1 MAVLTRNINVVWSSG
16 GITAANATK
25 TNGLDPHADAVRAF
39 NNPQVI
45 GTTAEDIDLNDVDPS
60 NEYVVLL
67 TNKDATN
74 YVDVY
79 VRKDATPTDTQ
90 VGRMRP
96 GEPWGPVR
104 MPAQSGGYP
113 KLRCIANTASC
124 NVEVVAGEMK
134 PA

>member
-1 MAVLTRNINVVWSSG
+1 MAVLTRNINLTWSSG
-16 GITAANATK
+16 GITATNATK
-25 TNGLDPHADAVRAF
+25 TNSMDPHADSLRAF
-39 NNPQVI
+39 NNPQII
-45 GTTAEDIDLNDVDPS
+45 GTTAEDVDMNDVDVT
-60 NEYVVLL
+60 NEYLVCL
-67 TNKDATN
+67 TNKDASN

-79 VRKDATPTDTQ
+79 VRKDGTPTDTM

-113 KLRCIANTASC
+113 KLRCIANTAAC
-124 NVEVVAGEMK
+124 NVEVWAGEMK